1 LVLNSCQKG
10 QLNAEGRSGAMKS
23 IDSVGALVGRFL
35 IAFIFIGSGLQK
47 FTHPDM
53 MIQYMTLG
61 RVPWPGVSLYLAAIV
76 EVGGGFALFLGVRT
90 RSAALLL
97 FLFLIPTTILFHVVP
112 GDPMNRIE
120 MLKNMAIMGGLLMV
134 ATQGGGALTLD
145 NVRRPS

>member
-1 LVLNSCQKG
+1 
-10 QLNAEGRSGAMKS
+10 MKS
-23 IDSVGALVGRFL
+23 INSVGALVGRFL
-35 IAFIFIGSGLQK
+35 IALIFILSSLQK

-53 MIQYMTLG
+53 MIQYMTLA
-61 RVPWPGVSLYLAAIV
+61 RVPLPGVSLYLAAIV
-76 EVGGGFALFLGVRT
+76 EVVGGLTLLLGVLT

-120 MLKNMAIMGGLLMV
+120 VLKNMAIMGGLLIV

-145 NVRRPS
+145 NLRRSS